1 MPQGKCLSEPSKAT
15 CMRGSCVTTANR
27 KTKTKQ
33 SINLSNF
40 ITSVWGQFGRRG
52 EFNCKAPMS
61 RLPEAS
67 NWSGKEER
75 QGWLRAETEGW
86 ECRQA
91 CHHLRLES
99 CRVGYWKVSASDLA
113 FLLWIALNSAE
124 WWPVFHSGIYAYKSK
139 TQEVVVLTT
148 NYIIIWNKGEKKP
161 KIQFLTINS

>member
-75 QGWLRAETEGW
+75 QGWLRAETEG
-86 ECRQA
+86 
-91 CHHLRLES
+91 
-99 CRVGYWKVSASDLA
+99 
-113 FLLWIALNSAE
+113 
-124 WWPVFHSGIYAYKSK
+124 
-139 TQEVVVLTT
+139 
-148 NYIIIWNKGEKKP
+148 
-161 KIQFLTINS
+161 